1 MIRAAGEKKV
11 GQKETK
17 EAARL
22 LLLLGPRKGT
32 KKRNLGCC
40 LKIKSKRFKYK
51 PRVQIQTKISKL
63 NQALK
68 SSQILEIKL
77 KNKIRRS

>member
-1 MIRAAGEKKV
+1 M

-17 EAARL
+17 EAARR
-22 LLLLGPRKGT
+22 LLLLGPGKGM

-40 LKIKSKRFKYK
+40 LKIKSERFKYK
-51 PRVQIQTKISKL
+51 PRVQIQTKILKL

-68 SSQILEIKL
+68 SSQILENKL
-77 KNKIRRS
+77 KK

>member
-1 MIRAAGEKKV
+1 M
-11 GQKETK
+11 GQKEMK

-22 LLLLGPRKGT
+22 LLGPRKGM

-51 PRVQIQTKISKL
+51 PRVQIQTKNSKL